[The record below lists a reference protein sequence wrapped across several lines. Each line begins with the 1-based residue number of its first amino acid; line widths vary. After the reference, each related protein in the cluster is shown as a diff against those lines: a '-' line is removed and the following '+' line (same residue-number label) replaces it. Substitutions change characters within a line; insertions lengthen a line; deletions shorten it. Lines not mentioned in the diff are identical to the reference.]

1 VQVSVFG
8 KDVTVRLDNL
18 FRKELVMTSRFAST
32 PRAWRRVMSLVE
44 ARRIA
49 FEPLVSGVP
58 QAELIVKTGPSRKWS
73 GRLGRFRNWLVR
85 NVS

>member
-1 VQVSVFG
+1 VS
-8 KDVTVRLDNL
+8 VRLDNL

-49 FEPLVSGVP
+49 LEPLVSGVP
-58 QAELIVKTGPSRKWS
+58 QVNSL
-73 GRLGRFRNWLVR
+73 
-85 NVS
+85 